1 MMRPDEW
8 EFFACVVS
16 GISISP
22 RCRLVGYPQIGLARV
37 NAHSL
42 VDNFSKMYLQSSQNH
57 FSNFDGQA
65 LILYGHALL

>member
-1 MMRPDEW
+1 MMMRPDEW

-37 NAHSL
+37 IAHSL
-42 VDNFSKMYLQSSQNH
+42 VDIFSKMYL
-57 FSNFDGQA
+57 
-65 LILYGHALL
+65 